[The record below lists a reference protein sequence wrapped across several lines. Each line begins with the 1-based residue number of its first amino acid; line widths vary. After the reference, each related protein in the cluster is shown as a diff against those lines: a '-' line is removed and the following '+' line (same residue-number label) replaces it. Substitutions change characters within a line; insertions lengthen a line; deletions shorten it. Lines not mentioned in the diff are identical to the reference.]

1 MESLKSLISNV
12 LDNNESLCL
21 DSSEDKNT
29 LLDSIM
35 AALDLDDKTI
45 VSMLIAEG
53 ADVQLDNDG
62 QFIVF
67 TNVFQEDQ
75 MYAVTF
81 IIFAYGLY
89 VAVELVRRVQ
99 LLCET
104 EHTEA
109 ISPISSSNYIFLY
122 ICPLSRVVLWYVLKW
137 DIVG

>member
-1 MESLKSLISNV
+1 MKSLNNIVADVISDA

-35 AALDLDDKTI
+35 DALDLDDKTI

-104 EHTEA
+104 EHT
-109 ISPISSSNYIFLY
+109 
-122 ICPLSRVVLWYVLKW
+122 
-137 DIVG
+137 